1 MVGINICA
9 KLSMNYT
16 TFDQIYLYTN
26 SIRGHRCPISHI
38 DALSMPF
45 SMGDEK
51 ASISMPGYNRR
62 CPVAPL
68 ELGNWN
74 FERMFTTHNMSQVMC
89 HVSRV
94 TYHVSRV
101 TCHVFFVVVFLQIGE
116 AYWWRV
122 CYQPG
127 LPRLVLTQCYN
138 LHTSRELVSPVCGI
152 FLWGISNSHSL
163 FFKKLSPPRTPQPHP
178 KWTCPLI
185 VYIFLPSL
193 IHRKMDGKFNKQWWV
208 SPKSGLMNQIKSIF
222 KSCIYK
228 VANRMMIFFIYLKL
242 QIKQWTRPRQSVP
255 NSWS

>member
-51 ASISMPGYNRR
+51 GIHIDARLQSSMPSGTPGVR
-62 CPVAPL
+62 
-68 ELGNWN
+68 ELKFWENVHHPQHVTG
-74 FERMFTTHNMSQVMC
+74 HVSCVSC
-89 HVSRV
+89 HISRV
-94 TYHVSRV
+94 TSHMS
-101 TCHVFFVVVFLQIGE
+101 CFFLQIGE

-163 FFKKLSPPRTPQPHP
+163 FFKKSSPPPEPPNPTPSELVH
-178 KWTCPLI
+178 LL
-185 VYIFLPSL
+185 F
-193 IHRKMDGKFNKQWWV
+193 
-208 SPKSGLMNQIKSIF
+208 
-222 KSCIYK
+222 
-228 VANRMMIFFIYLKL
+228 IFF
-242 QIKQWTRPRQSVP
+242 TFP
-255 NSWS
+255 NS